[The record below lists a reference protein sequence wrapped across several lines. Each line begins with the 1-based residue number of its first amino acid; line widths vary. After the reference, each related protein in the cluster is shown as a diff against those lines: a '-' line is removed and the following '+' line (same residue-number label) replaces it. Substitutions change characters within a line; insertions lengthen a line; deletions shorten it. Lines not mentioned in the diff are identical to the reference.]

1 LIWKRIAF
9 ILPSENTL
17 ESQHQR
23 RQPLLKLTIYSKRS
37 LNSFIIAFSR
47 DHLNNERYRLNQ
59 IRGQI
64 ERTQKEIANHEEKLS
79 AQERIRDTFLLR
91 KNSFQAEHA
100 KKIEDLKAKHKSEED
115 ILDAALTAIKSKRA
129 TVDQLYENRIND
141 HNEKEQEV
149 AANKLLIEQFKHEQ
163 SKEGSKN
170 F

>member
-1 LIWKRIAF
+1 MFLF
-9 ILPSENTL
+9 
-17 ESQHQR
+17 
-23 RQPLLKLTIYSKRS
+23 S
-37 LNSFIIAFSR
+37 LFCR

-91 KNSFQAEHA
+91 KNSFQEEHT
-100 KKIEDLKAKHKSEED
+100 KKIEDLKAKHKSEAD
-115 ILDAALTAIKSKRA
+115 TLNAALTAVKSKRA

-163 SKEGSKN
+163 SKEGSKIYKCKSVLKY
-170 F
+170 